1 MRTPWHLWLV
11 VAISAL
17 WNGFGA
23 YDFLMS
29 MIRGDAYFREM
40 GMTDVQIALHN
51 AMPVWMTGVWALGVW
66 GAVGAT
72 LLLALRSRYAVIAF
86 AGSLAG
92 VIAML
97 IYNYLLSDYAKV
109 MGDAAS
115 MMWIIFAAAVVFL
128 GYAVFAQR
136 RGLLR

>member
-1 MRTPWHLWLV
+1 MRGPWHLWV
-11 VAISAL
+11 VVVLGVL

-29 MIRGDAYFREM
+29 FMRGEAYFREM
-40 GMTDVQIALHN
+40 GMTDAQIALQN

-66 GAVGAT
+66 GALGGV

-97 IYNYLLSDYAKV
+97 VYNYLLSDYAKI

-115 MMWIIFAAAVVFL
+115 MMWIIFA
-128 GYAVFAQR
+128 GAVFFLAYALFAQK
-136 RGLLR
+136 RGILH

>member
-1 MRTPWHLWLV
+1 MRGPWHLWLV

-72 LLLALRSRYAVIAF
+72 LLLALRSRYAVVAF

-92 VIAML
+92 VILML
-97 IYNYLLSDYAKV
+97 VYNYLLSDYAKV

-115 MMWIIFAAAVVFL
+115 MMWVIFAAAVVFL
-128 GYAVFAQR
+128 AYALFAQR